1 MPVKEMDFP
10 SITICRQGLN
20 MDAVQK
26 ALVLD
31 YQEWQKEEDIGSQK
45 RRKRKAMSLDDYLSE
60 KYDQVNLDNRF

>member
-45 RRKRKAMSLDDYLSE
+45 RRKRKAMSLDDYLNE
-60 KYDQVNLDNRF
+60 K

>member
-60 KYDQVNLDNRF
+60 K

>member
-31 YQEWQKEEDIGSQK
+31 YQEWQKQPNIDSKQ
-45 RRKRKAMSLDDYLSE
+45 RRKRAAMSLDDYLSE
-60 KYDQVNLDNRF
+60 K

>member
-31 YQEWQKEEDIGSQK
+31 YQEWQKEEDIGFQK
-45 RRKRKAMSLDDYLSE
+45 RRKRKAMSLDDYLNE
-60 KYDQVNLDNRF
+60 K